1 MKKIEYELFKE
12 GLKEKDLV
20 KIRKVSK
27 GDVHNHCGLG
37 MRFSTFNK
45 WAGGNVNKPPKK
57 IDGLKGLDNY
67 IFNET
72 MKYISKKRDVAFLIE
87 ETVKE
92 AIEDGVKLLETSI
105 DCHELMRFTEKKE
118 FFSTILDIKNKYNK
132 YIDFRPELGMPKNIS
147 NENLDKLLI
156 PCIDSGV
163 FKSIDLYGDESND
176 DFERIKDY
184 YKYAKKRGLKLKVH
198 AGEFHDY
205 KNVKKAIEILEVDE
219 IQHGIGA
226 DSSEYIM
233 DLIKERNI
241 KLNICPSSN
250 YILGVVR
257 DMSKYPARRLFD
269 KGILLTINTD
279 DLLLF
284 DSGVSEEYL
293 FLFRL
298 GLFSADELNE
308 IRKNSLL

>member
-72 MKYISKKRDVAFLIE
+72 MKYISKKEDVAFLIE

-118 FFSTILDIKNKYNK
+118 FFSTILDIKNK

-184 YKYAKKRGLKLKVH
+184 
-198 AGEFHDY
+198 
-205 KNVKKAIEILEVDE
+205 
-219 IQHGIGA
+219 
-226 DSSEYIM
+226 
-233 DLIKERNI
+233 
-241 KLNICPSSN
+241 
-250 YILGVVR
+250 
-257 DMSKYPARRLFD
+257 
-269 KGILLTINTD
+269 
-279 DLLLF
+279 
-284 DSGVSEEYL
+284 
-293 FLFRL
+293 
-298 GLFSADELNE
+298 
-308 IRKNSLL
+308 